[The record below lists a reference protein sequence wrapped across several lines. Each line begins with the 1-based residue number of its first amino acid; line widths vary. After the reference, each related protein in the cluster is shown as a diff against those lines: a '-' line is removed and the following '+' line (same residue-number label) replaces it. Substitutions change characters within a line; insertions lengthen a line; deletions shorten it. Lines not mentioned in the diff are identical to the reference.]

1 MTNGMMKSVGQSVSR
16 YLCQVFSVYIVDT
29 DLCDKHLNDQWNEEV
44 SRSVSQSVPV
54 PSILSIYIYDTDL
67 CDQHL
72 NDQWNAEV
80 SRSVSQSEPMPS
92 ILSIYI

>member
-1 MTNGMMKSVGQSVSR
+1 MTNGMKKS
-16 YLCQVFSVYIVDT
+16 I
-29 DLCDKHLNDQWNEEV
+29 
-44 SRSVSQSVPV
+44 SQSVPV

-72 NDQWNAEV
+72 NDQWNEEV
-80 SRSVSQSEPMPS
+80 SRSVSQSVPVPS